1 MLCKKW
7 WWWEFGNFAQIWT
20 YNNFILNLVVV
31 WKILLENLNG
41 RGLSL
46 TLHAFFYCSMLILL
60 LIFTSCVV
68 SVIKSV
74 LACCSMLMC
83 HCLYGRSGQELVFL
97 APFTSFSRVFPGVF
111 LYKFYFIMS
120 VFQTI
125 TASFDMLQF
134 CLQHWAKV
142 KGKLWTELKTTFEM
156 SLVHFLPTSHVHTL
170 FCCITVIISSTPNLS
185 RCLQCFDT
193 VGWAAG
199 RASGL

>member
-1 MLCKKW
+1 
-7 WWWEFGNFAQIWT
+7 
-20 YNNFILNLVVV
+20 
-31 WKILLENLNG
+31 LENIA
-41 RGLSL
+41 RKPEWDRIIWL
-46 TLHAFFYCSMLILL
+46 TLDAFFYCSMLILL

-83 HCLYGRSGQELVFL
+83 HCLYGRSGQELLFSWHLLLHSPVYFPVF
-97 APFTSFSRVFPGVF
+97 FF
-111 LYKFYFIMS
+111 YKFYFIMS

-125 TASFDMLQF
+125 TASFHMLQF